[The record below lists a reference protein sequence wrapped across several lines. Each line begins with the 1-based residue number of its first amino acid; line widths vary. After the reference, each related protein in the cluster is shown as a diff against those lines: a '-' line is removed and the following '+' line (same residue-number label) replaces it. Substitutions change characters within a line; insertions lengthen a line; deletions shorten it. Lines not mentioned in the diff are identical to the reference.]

1 MQSEMTTLLL
11 STFGRLV
18 GEQHSIAHA
27 RKALPCDAP
36 AQQALW
42 AELVDGGW
50 LDAGCRDFQQE
61 NGAHTLLLGEI
72 TGRALMTLPY
82 ASTAFLLMPLLE
94 ADASLQADGLLVS
107 PLRDCPAS
115 VRCSSVQQDDGWIEH
130 FGEAA
135 QYLRLLP
142 VEDGTW
148 RLERHAPSTVD
159 VLPGMDPTIGL
170 GRLGPAAVASGT
182 LTSQLVLPVL
192 QRHFTFELA
201 HLMGAAGA
209 SLDMAIAYA
218 KEREQF
224 GRPIGQFQA
233 VKHALVDAWMGLDNA
248 RYALRALLSA
258 TTDGTLAPDLA
269 GTAHRLAVSAGRR
282 ACKLAIQVHGGI
294 GFAWEH
300 DAHLYLK
307 RVYHLAIT
315 TQRSLSLLQAAA

>member
-18 GEQHSIAHA
+18 GEQHPIAQA

-42 AELVDGGW
+42 SELADGGW

-72 TGRALMTLPY
+72 TGRSLMTLPY

-94 ADASLQADGLLVS
+94 ADASLLADGLVS
-107 PLRDCPAS
+107 PLRDFPAS

-135 QYLRLLP
+135 QYLHLLP
-142 VEDGTW
+142 VEDGAW
-148 RLERHAPSTVD
+148 RLERHAPSTVA

-170 GRLGPAAVASGT
+170 GRLGQVAVTAGT
-182 LTSQLVLPVL
+182 LTSQVVLPVL
-192 QRHFTFELA
+192 QRHFAFELA
-201 HLMGAAGA
+201 HLVGAAGA

-248 RYALRALLSA
+248 RYALRSLLSA
-258 TTDGTLAPDLA
+258 TADGTLAPDLA

-315 TQRSLSLLQAAA
+315 TQRSLGLLQAAA